1 MSEASPNEHIDISYL
16 NGANATYLDA
26 LYQNFQNDPRSVSEH
41 WQKVFKS
48 MPELEQSDSSGT
60 RLVVTGSK
68 DWVQSA
74 FYKQAQVIQ
83 LIDNYRRL
91 SHLMANIDPLGTM
104 QRINPEELA
113 LEQYGLS
120 EADMESVFD
129 SGNLGE
135 GGRKT
140 LREILSYVKKAYCD
154 PIGYEYRYIADAEQ
168 REWLRQQIETDPI
181 RPLGSKQER
190 IDILYK
196 LTAAEILEQHLHR
209 KYVGQKRFSLEGGD
223 ALIPMLSCLIQDCGE
238 RKVKEVVI
246 GMAHRG
252 RLNVLVNILGKQPER
267 LFSEFEGK
275 YDITDPDFDSG
286 DVKYHQGFSS
296 DIQTSGGNVHVALAF
311 NPSHLEI
318 VTPVIEGSVRARQ
331 DRRKDRK
338 RKLVVPIAI
347 HGDAAF
353 AGQGV
358 VMETL
363 NMSAT
368 RGYSTG
374 GTIHIIIN
382 NQIGFTTNALD
393 ARSTIYCTEVA
404 KMVHAPILHVNGD
417 DADAVIAA
425 TELALAYRCR
435 FKSDVVLD
443 LICYRRH
450 GHNEADEPKLTQ
462 PMMYAKIDQKLT
474 PRAIYAKTLEQA
486 GIIEPGF
493 ADDMANQY
501 RAQLDQGEIS
511 AGQIIDPNKAGKI
524 VDWSAYMGSEWRERV
539 NTAVPATRLREISQ
553 ALLDALPVKYSV
565 HRRIQKIYED
575 RLAMAK
581 GKIPID
587 WGAAEILAY
596 GSLLQDGYDIRLSG
610 QDSGRGTFSH
620 RHAVVHNQNEAGRM
634 VPLRRL
640 PGAKNKFLV
649 INSILSEM
657 AVLGFEYG
665 YSTTDPETL
674 TIWEAQFG
682 DFANGAQVVIDQFI
696 SSGYTKWQRVC
707 ALVLFLPHGQEGQ
720 GAEHSSARLE
730 RFLQMTAGTNMQVCV
745 PTTPAQTFHM
755 LRRQMMRSFRRPL
768 VVMTPKS
775 LLRHKLAVSTV
786 KDLSRGQ
793 FEVILPE
800 VDKITKKHCQR
811 VILCSGKVYYELLE
825 ERRAQNIKDIA
836 IVRIEQLHPF
846 PDKELSKLLRSY
858 GETSDIVW
866 CQEEPRN
873 QGAWY
878 QIRHHIEL
886 CLGNEQSIRYIG
898 RGPSAAPAVGYYK
911 LFLEQQRKLILS
923 ALSTN
928 T

>member
-1 MSEASPNEHIDISYL
+1 MSEAGPNGHIDISYL

-26 LYQNFQNDPRSVSEH
+26 LYQKFQHDPGSVSEH
-41 WQKVFKS
+41 WQNVFKS
-48 MPELEQSDSSGT
+48 IPELEQSDANGT
-60 RLVVTGSK
+60 TLVVTGSK
-68 DWVQSA
+68 DWVKSA

-91 SHLMANIDPLGTM
+91 SHLVADIDPLGTM

-129 SGNLGE
+129 SGDLGE

-140 LREILSYVKKAYCD
+140 LREILSYVKKAYCES
-154 PIGYEYRYIADAEQ
+154 IGFEYRYIADAEQ
-168 REWLRQQIETDPI
+168 REWLRQKIETNPI
-181 RPLGSKQER
+181 RPLKSKQER

-223 ALIPMLSCLIQDCGE
+223 ALVPMLSTLVQGCGE
-238 RKVKEVVI
+238 RQVKEVII

-252 RLNVLVNILGKQPER
+252 RLNVLVNILGKQPEK
-267 LFSEFEGK
+267 LFSEFEGN
-275 YDITDPDFDSG
+275 YAISDPDHESG

-296 DIQTSGGNVHVALAF
+296 DIQTDGGNVHVALAF

-331 DRRKDRK
+331 ERRKDSK
-338 RKLVVPIAI
+338 RKQVVPIAI

-374 GTIHIIIN
+374 GTIHIIVN

-404 KMVHAPILHVNGD
+404 KMVHAPILHINGD

-425 TELALAYRCR
+425 TELALAYRSR
-435 FKSDVVLD
+435 FQSDVVLD

-462 PMMYAKIDQKLT
+462 PMMYGKIDKKLT
-474 PRAIYAKTLEQA
+474 PRAIYAQQLEQSQVIA
-486 GIIEPGF
+486 AGF
-493 ADDMANQY
+493 ADDMVNQY
-501 RAQLDQGEIS
+501 RAQLDQGEVF
-511 AGQIIDPNKAGKI
+511 AGQIIDPNKAGKM
-524 VDWSAYMGSEWRERV
+524 VDWEAYMGSEWREPINSR
-539 NTAVPATRLREISQ
+539 VPATRLLEINQ
-553 ALLDALPVKYSV
+553 ALLNALPERYSV
-565 HRRIQKIYED
+565 HRRIQQIYQD
-575 RLAMAK
+575 RLDMAK

-587 WGAAEILAY
+587 WGCAEILAY
-596 GSLLQDGYDIRLSG
+596 GSMLQDGHKIRLSG

-634 VPLRRL
+634 VPLRKL

-696 SSGYTKWQRVC
+696 SSGYTKWQRVS

-775 LLRHKLAVSTV
+775 LLRHKLAVSTI
-786 KDLSRGQ
+786 KDLSQGQ
-793 FEVILPE
+793 FELILPE

-825 ERRAQNIKDIA
+825 ERRTQNIKDIA

-846 PDKELSKLLRSY
+846 PDQELSKLLRSY
-858 GETSDIVW
+858 GETTDIIW

-878 QIRHHIEL
+878 QIRHHIEH
-886 CLGNEQSIRYIG
+886 CLGNGQNIHYVG
-898 RGPSAAPAVGYYK
+898 RGASAAPAVGYYK
-911 LFLEQQRKLILS
+911 LFLEQQRKLVLS
-923 ALSTN
+923 ALSTKN
-928 T
+928 